1 MDSCRALL
9 VDAFSTDP
17 LAGNPAGVIPDAEG
31 LADNQQR
38 AIAAELGASETV
50 FITDSEVAERR
61 FRYFSPTT
69 EVDLCGHA
77 TIAAYAYLDATGE
90 IDPGTHTVE
99 TNVGVIEITVDDD
112 GTVWMR
118 QQSPT
123 VASIDLAY
131 DDVADALG
139 IDAAALRDIGDE
151 LPLAIASTGLPFI
164 IVPVNFL
171 EHVGDVNPDAAAIDT
186 LVTSYDAA
194 GMYIFSFDTLESAST
209 LHARAF
215 IPSLGITE
223 DPVTGTAA
231 GACTAYLDTFD
242 AFDVFPSTVRCEQ
255 GHFCDRPGYIR
266 AQLIQPEQQND
277 KPDESNDSYA
287 QGGVRVGGHA
297 VMTLDGTVA
306 IPSANDNDILEP

>member
-17 LAGNPAGVIPDAEG
+17 LAGNPAGIIPDAEA
-31 LADNQQR
+31 LTDEQQR

-50 FITDSEVAERR
+50 FMTDSAVADRR

-77 TIAAYAYLDATGE
+77 TIAAHAYLDMSGE

-99 TNVGVIEITVDDD
+99 TNTGVIELTLNDD

-123 VASIDLAY
+123 VSSIDLAY
-131 DDVADALG
+131 DDVAAAVG
-139 IDAAALRDIGDE
+139 IDDAALRDIGDD
-151 LPLAIASTGLPFI
+151 LPLAVASTGLPFI

-171 EHVGDVNPDAAAIDT
+171 EHIGDVDPNAAAIDT

-215 IPSLGITE
+215 VPSLGIPE

-242 AFDVFPSTVRCEQ
+242 AFDVFPSTVRYEQ

-266 AQLIQPEQQND
+266 TQLIQPEEQD
-277 KPDESNDSYA
+277 HESDNSHTNRR
-287 QGGVRVGGHA
+287 VRVGGHA
-297 VMTLDGTVA
+297 VITLDGTIA
-306 IPSANDNDILEP
+306 LPSTEDDEIIEP